1 MKIIVRNSDNVSL
14 LSFADE
20 VTITPSDDAISIQV
34 GEETRVYQEF
44 NSSNATVYENLTLP
58 DDYTDRKYKYD
69 GSSFTA
75 NSEWA
80 DPSVSI
86 LTMDKNRYVQMNT
99 FSDTFI
105 AAVQTEID
113 RLNG

>member
-1 MKIIVRNSDNVSL
+1 MGLGLILFGTNL
-14 LSFADE
+14 LVIGMA
-20 VTITPSDDAISIQV
+20 AYM
-34 GEETRVYQEF
+34 GY
-44 NSSNATVYENLTLP
+44 
-58 DDYTDRKYKYD
+58 RKYKYD

-75 NSEWA
+75 NSEWV